1 MNIHVLMKS
10 TLHRHCLSV
19 KIFILAR
26 TLEHKWDSSQ
36 NPPPLKSRVN
46 VLLEHLPLKS
56 NANFLINPPL
66 LITGRTIWICLIW
79 STYFVCTCW
88 PVYQSHPHYLFS
100 FSWVLLFSPKWRV
113 KKNTCKFCWNYYT
126 CLVSVK
132 LLKF

>member
-19 KIFILAR
+19 KFFILH
-26 TLEHKWDSSQ
+26 EHWYIKGIHHKI
-36 NPPPLKSRVN
+36 PPPLKSRVN
-46 VLLEHLPLKS
+46 VLLEYLPLKS
-56 NANFLINPPL
+56 NANFLINPSL
-66 LITGRTIWICLIW
+66 LITGQTIWICLTW
-79 STYFVCTCW
+79 STYSVYTCW